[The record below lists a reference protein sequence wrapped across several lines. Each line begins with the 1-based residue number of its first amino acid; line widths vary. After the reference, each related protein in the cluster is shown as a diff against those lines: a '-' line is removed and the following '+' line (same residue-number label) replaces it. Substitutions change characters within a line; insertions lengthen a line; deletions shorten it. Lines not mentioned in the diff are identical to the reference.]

1 MAKKNLPTTKEE
13 RNADDLGYFKL
24 VTAAI
29 AGTLAVYWGLQ
40 FIRQSVMEYFI
51 GIVFAVVVAG
61 IAAVL
66 AGRNHYRKSLP
77 AAEEAHPVFRRY
89 HGMLE
94 EISDFSERKRGLLET
109 SLVPQ
114 LRELIEEKLPEL
126 IERRDRYRSY
136 WNQCNAP
143 RLKAEI
149 SDLEERVNA
158 ESDPDIEKA
167 LSRNLAIA
175 RSTAENYATIEKTLK
190 LYELQISSID
200 KHLENLDTKLHIL
213 DIDDDIKAAA
223 ETIVHGINCDID
235 DLEKALVQM
244 DALRSGEEDADD

>member
-1 MAKKNLPTTKEE
+1 MADKNLPVPNDGRDT
-13 RNADDLGYFKL
+13 DDLGYFKL
-24 VTAAI
+24 VTVAI
-29 AGTLAVYWGLQ
+29 AGTLALYWGLQ

-51 GIVFAVVVAG
+51 GIVFAVVLAG
-61 IAAVL
+61 VGAVL
-66 AGRNHYRKSLP
+66 AGRNHFRKKIT
-77 AAEEAHPVFRRY
+77 AGEHKHPVFQRY
-89 HGMLE
+89 RAMLS
-94 EISDFSERKRGLLET
+94 EIDDFSERKRGLLET

-114 LRELIEEKLPEL
+114 LRELIEDKLPEL
-126 IERRDRYRSY
+126 IFRRDRYRTY
-136 WNQCNAP
+136 WNQCDAP

-149 SDLEERVNA
+149 ADLEQRVNA
-158 ESDPDIEKA
+158 EQDPDIEKA

-223 ETIVHGINCDID
+223 ESIVHGINCDID

-244 DALRSGEEDADD
+244 DALRGGAEDADE